1 MTDESI
7 IDDLNWM
14 LRERDSEIKDIR
26 AELEKFQSMWI
37 EQREWL
43 KRVRDPGQRER
54 SVAAL
59 MNMDGIEKREL
70 GEKK

>member
-43 KRVRDPGQRER
+43 KRVRDSGQRER

-59 MNMDGIEKREL
+59 MNMDDIEKREL